1 MSTSDL
7 ADLEMSNNDLE
18 KNIGDHTNTM
28 SLSGP
33 EDYQNDDD
41 SGSDEESPVINYE
54 RDNLSESGQN
64 NDLGIDSDN
73 NSDIDNL
80 EEGEILKDNANIY
93 LGKNSEDNKEKEGND
108 DEEADEKDDKYEEDS
123 NEDDEGDED
132 DEDDEGD
139 EDDEDD
145 DDDENDEDD
154 EELKKLEADIN
165 TDTLIIHHPELLQ
178 SSYKEINA
186 LSKISRDKKGQIID
200 PLHRTVPFLTKY
212 ERARVLG
219 IRIKQLNNDADPFID
234 VPPNTIDARFI
245 AEQEL
250 LEGSI
255 PFIIRRPLPNGGS
268 EYWKLSDL
276 EVIEY

>member
-18 KNIGDHTNTM
+18 KNIGDPTNTM
-28 SLSGP
+28 SLSEP
-33 EDYQNDDD
+33 EDYYQNDDD
-41 SGSDEESPVINYE
+41 SGSDEESHVINYE

-64 NDLGIDSDN
+64 NDFDIDSDN

-80 EEGEILKDNANIY
+80 EEGEILEDNVNIY
-93 LGKNSEDNKEKEGND
+93 LGKDSEDNKEKEGYYDKEDN
-108 DEEADEKDDKYEEDS
+108 EKDDKYEDEEDS
-123 NEDDEGDED
+123 NENDEGDE
-132 DEDDEGD
+132 D

-145 DDDENDEDD
+145 DDDENDEDDEDD

-186 LSKISRDKKGQIID
+186 LSKISRDKNGQIID

-250 LEGSI
+250 LERSI
-255 PFIIRRPLPNGGS
+255 PFIIRRPLPNGGN

>member
-18 KNIGDHTNTM
+18 KNIGDPTNTM
-28 SLSGP
+28 SLSEP
-33 EDYQNDDD
+33 EDYYQNDDD

-64 NDLGIDSDN
+64 NDFEIDSDN
-73 NSDIDNL
+73 NSDIDDL
-80 EEGEILKDNANIY
+80 EEGEILEDNANIY
-93 LGKNSEDNKEKEGND
+93 LGKDSEDNKGKEWND
-108 DEEADEKDDKYEEDS
+108 DEEVDEKDDKYEDEEDS

-132 DEDDEGD
+132 Y

-186 LSKISRDKKGQIID
+186 LSKISRDKKGQIMD

-250 LEGSI
+250 LERSI
-255 PFIIRRPLPNGGS
+255 PFIIRRPLPNGGN

>member
-18 KNIGDHTNTM
+18 KNIGDPTNTM
-28 SLSGP
+28 SLSEP
-33 EDYQNDDD
+33 EDYYQNDDD

-64 NDLGIDSDN
+64 NDFDIDSDN
-73 NSDIDNL
+73 NSDIDDL
-80 EEGEILKDNANIY
+80 EEGEILEDNVNIY
-93 LGKNSEDNKEKEGND
+93 LGKDSEDNKEKEGYYDKEDN
-108 DEEADEKDDKYEEDS
+108 EKDDKYEDEEDS
-123 NEDDEGDED
+123 NENDEGDED
-132 DEDDEGD
+132 ED

-250 LEGSI
+250 LERSI
-255 PFIIRRPLPNGGS
+255 PFIIRRPLPNGGN

>member
-18 KNIGDHTNTM
+18 KNIGDPTNTM
-28 SLSGP
+28 SLSEP
-33 EDYQNDDD
+33 EDYYQNDDD

-64 NDLGIDSDN
+64 NDFEIDSDN
-73 NSDIDNL
+73 NSDIDDL
-80 EEGEILKDNANIY
+80 EEGEILEDNANIY
-93 LGKNSEDNKEKEGND
+93 LGKDSEDNKGKEGND
-108 DEEADEKDDKYEEDS
+108 NEEVDEKDDKYEDEEDS

-132 DEDDEGD
+132 Y

-186 LSKISRDKKGQIID
+186 LSKISRDKKGQIMD

-250 LEGSI
+250 LERSI
-255 PFIIRRPLPNGGS
+255 PFIIRRPLPNGGN

>member
-18 KNIGDHTNTM
+18 KNIGDPTNTM
-28 SLSGP
+28 SLSEP
-33 EDYQNDDD
+33 EDYYQNDDD

-64 NDLGIDSDN
+64 NDFEIDSDN
-73 NSDIDNL
+73 NSDIDDL
-80 EEGEILKDNANIY
+80 EEGEILEDNANIY
-93 LGKNSEDNKEKEGND
+93 LGKDSEDNKGKEGND
-108 DEEADEKDDKYEEDS
+108 NEEVDEKDDKYEDEEDS

-132 DEDDEGD
+132 Y

-186 LSKISRDKKGQIID
+186 LSKISRDKKGQIMD

-255 PFIIRRPLPNGGS
+255 PFIIRRPLPNGGN

>member
-18 KNIGDHTNTM
+18 KNIGDPTNTM
-28 SLSGP
+28 SLSEP
-33 EDYQNDDD
+33 EDYYQNDDD

-54 RDNLSESGQN
+54 RDNLSESSQN
-64 NDLGIDSDN
+64 NDFEIDSDN
-73 NSDIDNL
+73 NSDIDDL
-80 EEGEILKDNANIY
+80 EEGEILEDNANIY
-93 LGKNSEDNKEKEGND
+93 LGKDSEDNKGKEGND
-108 DEEADEKDDKYEEDS
+108 DEEVDEKDDKYEDEEDS

-132 DEDDEGD
+132 D

-186 LSKISRDKKGQIID
+186 LSKISRDKKGQIMD

-250 LEGSI
+250 LERSI
-255 PFIIRRPLPNGGS
+255 PFIIRRPLPNGGN